1 MRNKVSCV
9 AQKLIQL
16 DPAMI
21 QSVVEPEAFSIG
33 RQYAVEHRAQ
43 ILGADDT
50 SLNSSVIG
58 THGLYAQNLRLK
70 AGTLLTKCSCP
81 LTEQPF
87 CRHCVA
93 ALLAYYYRAHRQDIV
108 PPPTDA
114 KVAPQPVH
122 IQPIE
127 EPVINAPPAPS
138 AAPSAASRG
147 APSPSLDLGL
157 REVTEFVEWMQPAV
171 VAMEGQDD
179 LPPTPDRCS
188 SQVRRWIQAVR
199 SLDESL
205 RSSESQRLT
214 QGAELKTH
222 EALVGHLTQ
231 ELEAATKAAKEA
243 QSIGED
249 LRQELDQVRGTL
261 TRLAGVERD
270 HGALEGK
277 LQNLLGEIRNKGTEM
292 DRLSSTLKGLSEALK
307 SLGSSPNP

>member
-1 MRNKVSCV
+1 MRNKISCV

-21 QSVVEPEAFSIG
+21 ESVVEAEAFSIG

-70 AGTLLTKCSCP
+70 SGTLITKCSCP

-108 PPPTDA
+108 PPSADA
-114 KVAPQPVH
+114 KVAPRPVVV
-122 IQPIE
+122 
-127 EPVINAPPAPS
+127 EPVEQQTIDPPPAPS
-138 AAPSAASRG
+138 AAPNSAWSG
-147 APSPSLDLGL
+147 AQSPSLDLGL
-157 REVTEFVEWMQPAV
+157 REVTEFVEWMQPAI

-188 SQVRRWIQAVR
+188 SQVRRWIEAVR

-205 RSSESQRLT
+205 RLSESQRLT
-214 QGAELKTH
+214 QGAELKAH
-222 EALVGHLTQ
+222 EARVGHLTQ
-231 ELEAATKAAKEA
+231 DLEAATNAAKEA
-243 QSIGED
+243 QSTGDD
-249 LRQELDQVRGTL
+249 LRRELDQARGTL

-270 HGALEGK
+270 HRALEGK
-277 LQNLLGEIRNKGTEM
+277 LQSLLGEIRNKGTEM
-292 DRLSSTLKGLSEALK
+292 DRFSSTLKQLSEDLK
-307 SLGSSPNP
+307 SLGRLT

>member
-1 MRNKVSCV
+1 MRNKISCV

-33 RQYAVEHRAQ
+33 RQYAIEHRAQ

-70 AGTLLTKCSCP
+70 AGTLITKCSCP

-93 ALLAYYYRAHRQDIV
+93 ALLAYYYRANRQDIV
-108 PPPTDA
+108 PPSNDA
-114 KVAPQPVH
+114 KVAPQPVQVRPVE
-122 IQPIE
+122 QPAMD
-127 EPVINAPPAPS
+127 APPAPS
-138 AAPSAASRG
+138 AASRAASSG
-147 APSPSLDLGL
+147 APPPLLDLGL
-157 REVTEFVEWMQPAV
+157 REVTELIEWMQPAV

-188 SQVRRWIQAVR
+188 SQVRRWIHAVR

-205 RSSESQRLT
+205 RSSESQRLA
-214 QGAELKTH
+214 QGAELKAH
-222 EALVGHLTQ
+222 EAQVGRLTQ

-243 QSIGED
+243 QSTGED
-249 LRQELDQVRGTL
+249 LRRELDVVRGTL
-261 TRLAGVERD
+261 THLAGVERN
-270 HGALEGK
+270 HHALEAR
-277 LQNLLGEIRNKGTEM
+277 LQSLLGDIRNKGTEV
-292 DRLSSTLKGLSEALK
+292 DRLSSTLKELSEALK
-307 SLGSSPNP
+307 SLGSSPHT